1 MLKIVL
7 PSEVKDCWGNIR
19 PELLKMGETDGWI
32 PEDVYAFLIGGH
44 ATLYVN
50 DGAWQGFV
58 ILQLLPN
65 YSEKRL
71 HIWIA
76 AGWGDML
83 SYRDEVVEIAKQS
96 GAKRITFESPRRA
109 WEKAGPKYGFEPKR
123 TIYEMVL

>member
-1 MLKIVL
+1 MLRIV
-7 PSEVKDCWGNIR
+7 PPAEVKDYWPKIR
-19 PELLKMGETDGWI
+19 PELEKMQGTDGWI
-32 PEDVYAFLIGGH
+32 PEDVYMFLVGNH

-50 DGAWQGFV
+50 DVEWQGFV

-71 HIWIA
+71 HMWIA
-76 AGWGDML
+76 AGWGDMMA
-83 SYRDEVVEIAKQS
+83 YRDEVIEIAKQA
-96 GAKRITFESPRRA
+96 GAKRITFESPRKG